1 MKRLLLLLLALAL
14 VVAEVGASGLD
25 FQNAGDFTSIKIM
38 YSTGNDVPYNTLTWV
53 QSSVG
58 GNNYVHTHA
67 VSFGSLGF
75 SNTNPIAMT
84 YAAATVT
91 ATSTNT
97 VINLYD
103 SSGTQIYSTS
113 TLQGTSG
120 IRWEVEIIGGTAYVY
135 ADGIFVKNSTPLSV
149 NPSYISFGTIYTG
162 SANYDSY
169 WDDVI
174 YGSSEN
180 KYIFGN
186 PESNVY
192 ILKKDMINTAA
203 TGLAFANGT
212 VVNSNNMTTTWG
224 RSNITYAGNE
234 TIVLENVDTGTIY
247 GTRYTG
253 TASAG
258 TVSWALADEIFN
270 SGAPYGRY
278 YVTIP
283 GSNSYSE
290 EIWYLGS
297 GATISFNQNTYS
309 QQDLATMTYAI
320 DGAYWDTSTYSYSID
335 VISGTTGSTVHTQA
349 ITASSGTDTYT
360 FTSTDPQGVYYAVV
374 KATPNAGGDAIWM
387 NYDYATLSAY
397 LTLTGYV
404 NNETAMVLSGANVN
418 ITQNSVVTSQT
429 TTTDGNYT
437 ATGFLTGSPV
447 VINVTKSGYSQ
458 YYVQFTP
465 MVAKSIPLNITLNST
480 TPPYTGLG
488 GGGINR
494 DGIFDGTTITK
505 GYGRPIEGV
514 TDHLKNATYGD
525 YCTNVSNMAGWY
537 KFDESNGCILTSG
550 RLYDVWGEKV
560 GYSGGNYTVVV

>member
-1 MKRLLLLLLALAL
+1 MKRPLLLLVALAL
-14 VVAEVGASGLD
+14 VVAGVGALSED
-25 FQNAGDFTSIKIM
+25 FQTVGYLNNIGC
-38 YSTGNDVPYNTLTWV
+38 YGTGTGTCTWV
-53 QSSVG
+53 QSAVG
-58 GNNYVHTHA
+58 GNSYIDTTAQLYNYH
-67 VSFGSLGF
+67 GF
-75 SNTNPIAMT
+75 RNLYPSQTT
-84 YAAATVT
+84 YAAATLLS
-91 ATSTNT
+91 ST
-97 VINLYD
+97 VYFGVSLYD
-103 SSGTQIYSTS
+103 ASGTPIYQNNIGNFGTVSPVRVEVQVTGGKAYIYENGI
-113 TLQGTSG
+113 LAVTSG
-120 IRWEVEIIGGTAYVY
+120 TL
-135 ADGIFVKNSTPLSV
+135 TT
-149 NPSYISFGTIYTG
+149 NPSYIMFGPASDGTTTSF
-162 SANYDSY
+162 
-169 WDDVI
+169 DDFI

-180 KYIFGN
+180 RYIFGN

-192 ILKKDMINTAA
+192 ILKRDMINTAA

-309 QQDLATMTYAI
+309 QQDLATMTYSI

-335 VISGTTGSTVHTQA
+335 VISGTTGSTVHSQA

-418 ITQNSVVTSQT
+418 ITQNSVVTSQIT
-429 TTTDGNYT
+429 TADGNYT

-447 VINVTKSGYSQ
+447 VINVTKSGYHQ

-480 TPPYTGLG
+480 TPSYTGLG
-488 GGGINR
+488 IGGVIR

-505 GYGRPIEGV
+505 GYGRPIQS
-514 TDHLKNATYGD
+514 ATAHARNTTFGD
-525 YCTNVSNMAGWY
+525 SCTNVSNMAGWY

-550 RLYDVWGEKV
+550 RLYNVWSEKT
-560 GYSGGNYTVVV
+560 GYSGGNYTVVAA